1 MTNLVYST
9 LGQYSVEF
17 SERKG
22 LACIGDGWRKGG
34 GGWTWGGGEE
44 CVIWNLRQM
53 NKYIYSLSTLR
64 LLRHI
69 EIELYRQ
76 EGGGGGNFV

>member
-1 MTNLVYST
+1 
-9 LGQYSVEF
+9 
-17 SERKG
+17 
-22 LACIGDGWRKGG
+22 
-34 GGWTWGGGEE
+34 
-44 CVIWNLRQM
+44 M

-76 EGGGGGNFV
+76 EGGGGVISFNSNQRIKCFAVFKFKGSVREK